1 MLVVGDKEIA
11 DSTVSIRLRS
21 GEQLADHSFDKFR
34 KTIKM
39 TIANKAKDIV

>member
-21 GEQLADHSFDKFR
+21 GEQLADYSFDKFR
-34 KTIKM
+34 KTIRM
-39 TIANKAKDIV
+39 AIANKAKDIV